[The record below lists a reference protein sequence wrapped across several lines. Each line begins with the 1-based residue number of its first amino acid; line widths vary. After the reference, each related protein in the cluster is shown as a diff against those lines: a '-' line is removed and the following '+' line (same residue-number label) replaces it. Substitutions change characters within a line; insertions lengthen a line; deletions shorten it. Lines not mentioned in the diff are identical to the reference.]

1 MESHRCSAQF
11 GRMCQVVAYLGQLS
25 ANCCRLTRRTFAA
38 ITLHCLGIGASEQGH
53 GIRVG
58 SRYGYCMDPVITLT
72 GEDLPLSPVF
82 IEFLARFV
90 DPAGFSE
97 ETWFEQL
104 SEQLSGP
111 QRKTRAR
118 ADVQL
123 QGLALNSTAQA
134 AIASAYGWFRQLAAS
149 NLDALRQLHARYQ
162 FIPVIGIP
170 RSGGSYLIAE
180 LFSALGYEPSSVPAV
195 IAHDGFPEAGP
206 TVFMPRHNG
215 WLRTMQT
222 AGEYIAMLELF
233 FANSPDAR
241 RIVPKK
247 LTKAIYA
254 AGFFRQFLSPD
265 SELVVT
271 IRHPLACCISTYEKS
286 GGLPPS
292 GAFPERS
299 TIEHW
304 IRRDLRS
311 VGSSR
316 DELATL
322 DYFSAYVRYWEH
334 YYTALAMSGL
344 IRNARTTVICFGA
357 QRMQELAAQ
366 WHIRFASGRSAKEFL
381 TRAGLQDRHP
391 QWLQRSGEAI
401 ARVGNLWRLMGIP
414 FPAAELNECL

>member
-1 MESHRCSAQF
+1 
-11 GRMCQVVAYLGQLS
+11 
-25 ANCCRLTRRTFAA
+25 
-38 ITLHCLGIGASEQGH
+38 
-53 GIRVG
+53 
-58 SRYGYCMDPVITLT
+58 MDPVFNLT

-82 IEFLARFV
+82 MEFLARFV

-97 ETWFEQL
+97 ENWHEQL

-111 QRKTRAR
+111 QRKTRRR
-118 ADVQL
+118 AEAQL
-123 QGLALNSTAQA
+123 QRVALDDTAQA
-134 AIASAYGWFRQLAAS
+134 AIDSAYGWFRQLVTS
-149 NLDALRQLHARYQ
+149 NLDALRQLHERYR
-162 FIPVIGIP
+162 FISVIGIP

-206 TVFMPRHNG
+206 TVFMPHHNG
-215 WLRTMQT
+215 WLRTMLT

-233 FANSPDAR
+233 FGNRPEGR
-241 RIVPKK
+241 VNVPKK

-254 AGFFRQFLSPD
+254 TGFFRQFLSPD
-265 SELVVT
+265 SEFVVT

-286 GGLPPS
+286 GGLPPD

-311 VGSSR
+311 VGTSR
-316 DELATL
+316 DEFATL
-322 DYFSAYVRYWEH
+322 DYFSAYLRYWEQ

-344 IRNARTTVICFGA
+344 IRNARTTVVCFGP

-366 WHIRFASGRSAKEFL
+366 WHIRYASGRSASKFL
-381 TRAGLQDRHP
+381 TRADLKERHP
-391 QWLQRSGEAI
+391 QWLQRSREAI
-401 ARVGNLWRLMGIP
+401 ERVGVLWRLMGIP